1 MATTNYERGR
11 AFEYRVR
18 DKLLKDGAVYV
29 MRAAGSHTKADLAAF
44 WDIPEPY
51 RSRGWGEHRPKPW
64 LVQCKR
70 DGRLPA
76 AEREELVSIAR
87 QTGTVPVLA
96 KAGPKGRGVIF
107 IDLESEEPLG

>member
-1 MATTNYERGR
+1 MATNYERGR

-18 DKLLKDGAVYV
+18 DELKKLGAVYV

-44 WDIPEPY
+44 WEVTPHGTVEW
-51 RSRGWGEHRPKPW
+51 SHVW

-76 AEREELVSIAR
+76 AEREELISIAR
-87 QTGTVPVLA
+87 QTGTRAVLA
-96 KAGPKGRGVIF
+96 QAGPKGRGVIL
-107 IDLESEEPLG
+107 INLETEEPVGRLG

>member
-1 MATTNYERGR
+1 MATNYERGR

-18 DKLLKDGAVYV
+18 DALKDKGAVYV

-44 WDIPEPY
+44 FDTH
-51 RSRGWGEHRPKPW
+51 GWSPVVW

-87 QTGTVPVLA
+87 QTGTRPMLA
-96 KAGPKGRGVIF
+96 QAGPKGRGVIF
-107 IDLESEEPLG
+107 TDLEE